1 LKPQQIVVFKDA
13 GAEAEDVRRLVP
25 RLMINEANTAEFLKI
40 KIPTR
45 TSFPNRLCFY
55 KRFRLGSTM
64 TSTALNS
71 LARASS
77 AYLRSA
83 MHQPIQWHE
92 WGAEAFAVARRENK
106 PMLLDIG
113 AVWCHWCHVM
123 DRESYDDAEIAAIV
137 NQHFIAVKVDRD
149 ERPDIDSRY
158 QAAVQAVSGQ
168 GGWPL
173 TAFLTPDG
181 KPFYGGTYFPPSD
194 GYGRPSFRRVLLSI
208 ANAYAEKHGDVVEQ
222 AKMVESAIALSESFA
237 GRSGRVSAG
246 VIATIQESAF
256 KMFDPQHGGFGQ
268 APKFPHPSALD
279 LLIERYAKSP
289 PYRKERDRMGHPDS
303 SESPDSS
310 ERNASLRNLITT
322 TLEHMARGGVYDQ
335 LAGGFHRYSVD
346 ERWVVPHFEKMCYDN
361 SELLKNYVHA
371 YQATGEEFFA
381 DVARD
386 MIRWMDEWLSDR
398 QRGGFYASQDAD
410 ISMDDDGDYFTWTL
424 DEARGVLT
432 KEEAEAAALHYDIN
446 EVGEMHHNPAK
457 NVLYVRAPVEEI
469 ARRMNLAPERV
480 RELLATAKKKMYAA
494 RLQRPT
500 PYVDKTVYVGWNS
513 LCVSA
518 YLEAAKVLN
527 LAEARRFAL
536 KSLDRVLG
544 EAWKAGSEQ
553 KNLAGEAPSA
563 TRTLLHVVSYSDPK
577 ASHREVPGLLDD
589 YAFTALACLDAYE
602 ATADL
607 SYFKFA
613 RAIADAM
620 IERFYDATSGGFFDS
635 EPVAEGTSLGVLATR
650 RKPLQDSPTP
660 AGNPMAAI
668 ALMRLH
674 HYTGDAAYR
683 DKAELTLETFAG
695 VAEQFGIFAA
705 TYGIAVVHL
714 VESPLQVVVIAQ
726 DGDEDAAGELHAAAV
741 AAFAFNKSAVRLA
754 ANQAAAENLPP
765 ALAATIPNL
774 PDLSRKPGSRKSF
787 AVLCSGSACQP
798 PVSDAADLRN
808 ALEAALH
815 KN

>member
-1 LKPQQIVVFKDA
+1 
-13 GAEAEDVRRLVP
+13 
-25 RLMINEANTAEFLKI
+25 MTTAF
-40 KIPTR
+40 
-45 TSFPNRLCFY
+45 
-55 KRFRLGSTM
+55 
-64 TSTALNS
+64 NS

-92 WGAEAFAVARRENK
+92 WGPEAFAAAQRDNK

-123 DRESYDDAEIAAIV
+123 DRESYDDPEIAAIV

-181 KPFYGGTYFPPSD
+181 KPFYGGTYFPPQD

-208 ANAYAEKHGDVVEQ
+208 ANAYAEKHGEVVEQ
-222 AKMVESAIALSESFA
+222 AKMVESSIAQSESFA
-237 GRSGRVSAG
+237 GKDGRISPAL
-246 VIATIQESAF
+246 ITAIQTSAF
-256 KMFDPQHGGFGQ
+256 RMFDREHGGFGQ

-279 LLIERYAKSP
+279 LLIERYARS
-289 PYRKERDRMGHPDS
+289 GG
-303 SESPDSS
+303 
-310 ERNASLRNLITT
+310 ASLPRTAEGGRAYMDLANADISGDDPLRSLIVS
-322 TLEHMARGGVYDQ
+322 TLEHMANGGVYDQ

-381 DVARD
+381 EVARD
-386 MIRWMDEWLSDR
+386 IIRWIDEWLSDR
-398 QRGGFYASQDAD
+398 ERGGFYASQDAD
-410 ISMDDDGDYFTWTL
+410 INMDDDGDYFTWTL
-424 DEARGVLT
+424 DEARAVLT
-432 KEEAEAAALHYDIN
+432 REEAEIAALHYDIN

-457 NVLYVRAPVEEI
+457 NVLYVRASVDEI
-469 ARRMNLAPERV
+469 ARRMKLSPEQV
-480 RELLATAKKKMYAA
+480 QELLASARKKMYAA
-494 RLQRPT
+494 RLLRPT
-500 PYVDKTVYVGWNS
+500 PYVDKTIYVGWNS

-518 YLEAAKVLN
+518 YLEAAKVLK
-527 LAEARRFAL
+527 LANARRFAL
-536 KSLDRVLG
+536 RSLDRVLG
-544 EAWKAGSEQ
+544 QAWKTHATGTQEAGIASPEP
-553 KNLAGEAPSA
+553 AEGSIHSTP
-563 TRTLLHVVSYSDPK
+563 TLLHVVSYSDPA
-577 ASHREVPGLLDD
+577 ASHRKVAGLLED

-613 RAIADAM
+613 HAITDAM
-620 IERFYDATSGGFFDS
+620 IARFYDATSGGFFDS
-635 EPVAEGTSLGVLATR
+635 EPAADGQSLGVLATR

-668 ALMRLH
+668 ALVRLH
-674 HYTGDAAYR
+674 HYTGDAGYK

-705 TYGIAVVHL
+705 TYGLAVVHWL
-714 VESPLQVVVIAQ
+714 ESPVQVVVIAE
-726 DGDEDAAGELHAAAV
+726 DGDSDAAERLHSAAIAP
-741 AAFAFNKSAVRLA
+741 FACNKASLRLA
-754 ANQAAAENLPP
+754 ANQVVAGNLPP
-765 ALAATIPNL
+765 LLAATLPNL
-774 PDLSRKPGSRKSF
+774 PGLAAGKSF
-787 AVLCSGSACQP
+787 AVLCSGSTCQP
-798 PVSDAADLRN
+798 PVFDATDLQNR
-808 ALEAALH
+808 LVAALR
-815 KN
+815 KS

>member
-1 LKPQQIVVFKDA
+1 
-13 GAEAEDVRRLVP
+13 
-25 RLMINEANTAEFLKI
+25 
-40 KIPTR
+40 
-45 TSFPNRLCFY
+45 
-55 KRFRLGSTM
+55 M
-64 TSTALNS
+64 TTTTLNS

-92 WGAEAFAVARRENK
+92 WGPEAFAAAQQANK

-123 DRESYDDAEIAAIV
+123 DRESYDDPEIAAIV
-137 NQHFIAVKVDRD
+137 NEHFVAVKVDRD

-208 ANAYAEKHGDVVEQ
+208 ANAFKEKNGDVVEQ
-222 AKMVESAIALSESFA
+222 AKMLESAIAQSESFS
-237 GRSGRVSAG
+237 GKDGRVSAA
-246 VIATIQESAF
+246 VIASIRTSAF
-256 KMFDPQHGGFGQ
+256 RMFDPQHGGFGQ

-279 LLIERYAKSP
+279 LLIERYARTS
-289 PYRKERDRMGHPDS
+289 GS
-303 SESPDSS
+303 
-310 ERNASLRNLITT
+310 SLRTAEGGHRHMDTAGADVQLRELIIT
-322 TLEHMARGGVYDQ
+322 TLEHMAHGGVYDQ

-361 SELLKNYVHA
+361 CELLKNYVHG
-371 YQATGEEFFA
+371 YQATGKAFLA

-386 MIRWMDEWLSDR
+386 IIRWMDEWLSDR
-398 QRGGFYASQDAD
+398 ERGGFYASQDAD
-410 ISMDDDGDYFTWTL
+410 INMDDDGDYFTWTL
-424 DEARGVLT
+424 DEARAVLT
-432 KEEAEAAALHYDIN
+432 EEEAQVAALHYDIN

-457 NVLYVRAPVEEI
+457 NVLYVRASVEEI
-469 ARRMNLAPERV
+469 ARRLKLDEARV
-480 RELLATAKKKMYAA
+480 RELLALAKKKMYAA

-518 YLEAAKVLN
+518 YLEAAKALD
-527 LAEARRFAL
+527 LAGARRFAL
-536 KSLDRVLG
+536 RSLDRVLA
-544 EAWKAGSEQ
+544 EAWKPHPSEDAGGSGCSTQ
-553 KNLAGEAPSA
+553 GGLM
-563 TRTLLHVVSYSDPK
+563 LHVVSYSDPA
-577 ASHREVPGLLDD
+577 ASHREVAGLLDD

-607 SYFKFA
+607 SYFRFA
-613 RAIADAM
+613 RAITDAM
-620 IERFYDATSGGFFDS
+620 IVRFYDATSGGFFDS
-635 EPVAEGTSLGVLATR
+635 EPAAEGESLGVLATR

-668 ALMRLH
+668 ALVRLH
-674 HYTGDAAYR
+674 HYTGEAGYR
-683 DKAELTLETFAG
+683 DKAEQTLETFAG

-705 TYGIAVVHL
+705 SYGIAVIHL
-714 VESPLQVVVIAQ
+714 LDSPVQVVVIAG
-726 DGDEDAAGELHAAAV
+726 DGGGDEGRAAKLQAAAV
-741 AAFAFNKSAVRLA
+741 AAFAFNKSTLRLA
-754 ANQAAAENLPP
+754 AHQTVRQNLPP
-765 ALAATIPNL
+765 ALAETIPNL
-774 PDLSRKPGSRKSF
+774 PSLVSGKPF
-787 AVLCSGSACQP
+787 AVLCSGSTCQP
-798 PVSDAADLRN
+798 PIFDADELGSAV
-808 ALEAALH
+808 EAAIG
-815 KN
+815 KG